1 MIIARPEIAIMI
13 AFGIM
18 VPTGDN
24 YSDLWLSYK
33 FFTGNYEPAGKFYTR
48 YKYITYVCYYHSD
61 TYVDGQN
68 KIFPLVFKQFFY
80 EIIKISHQNSIM

>member
-13 AFGIM
+13 IFGIM

-33 FFTGNYEPAGKFYTR
+33 FFTGNYEPAGKFYIDSNIPIR
-48 YKYITYVCYYHSD
+48 FALIN
-61 TYVDGQN
+61 Q
-68 KIFPLVFKQFFY
+68 ILIWP
-80 EIIKISHQNSIM
+80 E

>member
-13 AFGIM
+13 IFGIM

-33 FFTGNYEPAGKFYTR
+33 FFTGNYEPAGKFYFIGSR
-48 YKYITYVCYYHSD
+48 
-61 TYVDGQN
+61 
-68 KIFPLVFKQFFY
+68 
-80 EIIKISHQNSIM
+80 

>member
-13 AFGIM
+13 IFGIM

-33 FFTGNYEPAGKFYTR
+33 FFTGNYEPAGKFYVNESR
-48 YKYITYVCYYHSD
+48 
-61 TYVDGQN
+61 
-68 KIFPLVFKQFFY
+68 
-80 EIIKISHQNSIM
+80 